1 MTDGAEHG
9 GLPCA
14 LETGQRKANKMTD
27 IAFSARCAR
36 CGNASIAEPN
46 RLAFEAEMECEACGH
61 SGTVAEFAD
70 VGTLDAM
77 LKRMTAAARLVH

>member
-1 MTDGAEHG
+1 MTGI
-9 GLPCA
+9 P
-14 LETGQRKANKMTD
+14 
-27 IAFSARCAR
+27 FSARCAH

-46 RLAFEAEMECEACGH
+46 RLAFEAEVECEACGR

-77 LKRMTAAARLVH
+77 LRRITAAARLVH